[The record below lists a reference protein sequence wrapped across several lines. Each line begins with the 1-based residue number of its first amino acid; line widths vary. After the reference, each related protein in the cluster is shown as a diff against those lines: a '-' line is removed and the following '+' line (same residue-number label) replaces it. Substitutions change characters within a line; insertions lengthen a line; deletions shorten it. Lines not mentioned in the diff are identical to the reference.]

1 MIKANIIN
9 KVFFKKSICY
19 SIDNTIENLE
29 VEYLKTLLYNGKIY
43 LEREKFDEAILIE
56 DGIILKTGK
65 NEELLKEIDDNCKK
79 IDCKGKTVVPGF
91 NDSHMHL
98 LWFGQGLSNVNINN
112 CKSIEELIERCK
124 NFITQYPERTK
135 YVLHSSGW
143 NQDLFEKEKRILTR
157 HDLDKI
163 STEIPIIL
171 ERVCGHILAT
181 NTKAIEMLGLNE
193 NSPQYPGGTFEKESN
208 GYPNGVFTENACHF
222 VKKLIPKISIKEYEN
237 MFMEAMRY
245 AVAHGVTSVHS
256 NDIGVVP
263 EDKDILFNMFHRIFK
278 EGKSLLRYHHQVC
291 FNELDKFKEYIEN
304 GEFVKGDY
312 PEDSWLTL
320 GPLKLFKDGSLG
332 ARTALMSSD
341 YKDAPGVRG
350 EVWMSEETMLEY
362 CKLADKAGMQVV
374 THVIGDQAV
383 KDTIKCYEAVFR
395 DGKNP
400 LRHEL
405 IHCQITDSK
414 TLQEIVQKD
423 ILVSYQPIFL
433 DYDMHV
439 VEARCGKE
447 LASTSYAFNTL
458 EKLGAH
464 ISYGS
469 DCPVESCNPFP
480 NIYSAVTRKDSK
492 GWPEN
497 GFYPN
502 ECVDVYTAVD
512 AYTLG
517 SAYAQFMENKKG
529 RIKAGYYADLV
540 VLDRDIFTI
549 DPMEIR
555 DIQVELTMVGGK
567 VVYQK

>member
-1 MIKANIIN
+1 M
-9 KVFFKKSICY
+9 
-19 SIDNTIENLE
+19 E
-29 VEYLKTLLYNGKIY
+29 VEGLKTLLFNGKIY
-43 LEREKFDEAILIE
+43 LEREKFAEAVLIE
-56 DGIILKTGK
+56 DGIILKTGTTADL
-65 NEELLKEIDDNCKK
+65 EKEAGDSCEK

-91 NDSHMHL
+91 NDSHLHL
-98 LWFGQGLSNVNINN
+98 LSFGQGLSNVNITG
-112 CKSIEELIERCK
+112 CSSIEEMIERCK
-124 NFITQYPERTK
+124 NFIAEHPERVK
-135 YVLHSSGW
+135 IALRSSGW
-143 NQDLFEKEKRILTR
+143 NQDLFEKEKRIPTR

-163 STEIPIIL
+163 STEIPVIL
-171 ERVCGHILAT
+171 ERICGHILTT
-181 NTKAIEMLGLNE
+181 NTKAIEMLGLDE
-193 NSPQYPGGTFEKESN
+193 NSPQYPGGTFEKESS

-222 VKKLIPKISIKEYEN
+222 VKQLVPKASIEEYEV
-237 MFMEAMRY
+237 MLMEAMKY
-245 AVAHGVTSVHS
+245 AAAHGVTSVHS
-256 NDIGVVP
+256 NDIGIVA
-263 EDKDILFNMFHRIFK
+263 EDKDVLFNMLHRVFND
-278 EGKSLLRYHHQVC
+278 GKALLRYHHQVC
-291 FNELDKFKEYIEN
+291 FNDLEKFKEYIEK
-304 GEFVKGDY
+304 GEYAKGKY

-362 CKLADKAGMQVV
+362 CRLADKAGMQVV

-383 KDTIKCYEAVFR
+383 RDTVKCYKSVFR

-405 IHCQITDSK
+405 IHCQITDR
-414 TLQEIVQKD
+414 EILKEIAENE

-439 VEARCGKE
+439 VEDRCGKE
-447 LASTSYAFNTL
+447 LASTSYAFNTM
-458 EKLGAH
+458 EKLGGH
-464 ISYGS
+464 VSYGS
-469 DCPVESCNPFP
+469 DCPVEMCNPFP

-497 GFYPN
+497 GFYPE
-502 ECVDVYTAVD
+502 ECVDIYTAVD
-512 AYTLG
+512 AYTAG

-540 VLDRDIFTI
+540 ILDRDIFTV

-555 DIQVELTMVGGK
+555 DIQAELTMVGGK
-567 VVYQK
+567 IVYKKK